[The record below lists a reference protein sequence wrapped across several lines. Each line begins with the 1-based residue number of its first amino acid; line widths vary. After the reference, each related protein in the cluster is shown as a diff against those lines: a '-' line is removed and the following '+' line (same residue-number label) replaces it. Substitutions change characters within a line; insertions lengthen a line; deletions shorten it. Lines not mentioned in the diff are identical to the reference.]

1 MPFWREYYIILFDDD
16 HIFVIMYYEKC
27 VVDKMTE
34 LPKTLSEYYGYGGT
48 ASKISFKAEG
58 VVGIGMAL
66 NDIQKD
72 SRLYS
77 GWNRYKVWGM
87 EIYPL
92 GTAIVG
98 WLLNFGGFN
107 GQLKV
112 QSQSCINMLH
122 FMYLWLPMI
131 INILVALLLTQLNV
145 EKANEK
151 LRIQK
156 EIGITK

>member
-77 GWNRYKVWGM
+77 GWNRYKVIAADLAPIISGTV
-87 EIYPL
+87 L
-92 GTAIVG
+92 GSGGVALGIPIVG
-98 WLLNFGGFN
+98 GLFGGVL
-107 GQLKV
+107 GDYAKEYIKAEIPTDKEEKV
-112 QSQSCINMLH
+112 RKYYQEVKN
-122 FMYLWLPMI
+122 
-131 INILVALLLTQLNV
+131 
-145 EKANEK
+145 
-151 LRIQK
+151 R
-156 EIGITK
+156 

>member
-27 VVDKMTE
+27 VVDKTTE

-48 ASKISFKAEG
+48 ASKIFFKAGG

-77 GWNRYKVWGM
+77 GWNRYKVWGADLM
-87 EIYPL
+87 PIDF
-92 GTAIVG
+92 GT
-98 WLLNFGGFN
+98 
-107 GQLKV
+107 
-112 QSQSCINMLH
+112 M
-122 FMYLWLPMI
+122 
-131 INILVALLLTQLNV
+131 
-145 EKANEK
+145 
-151 LRIQK
+151 
-156 EIGITK
+156 

>member
-27 VVDKMTE
+27 VVDKTTE

-48 ASKISFKAEG
+48 ASKIFFKAGG

-77 GWNRYKVWGM
+77 GWNRYKVIAADLIPIGAGIA
-87 EIYPL
+87 EGIAGSAYGVPTIGALSL
-92 GTAIVG
+92 GT
-98 WLLNFGGFN
+98 FGDY
-107 GQLKV
+107 LKEY
-112 QSQSCINMLH
+112 IKAET
-122 FMYLWLPMI
+122 PTDI
-131 INILVALLLTQLNV
+131 E
-145 EKANEK
+145 EKVRTYYQEVK
-151 LRIQK
+151 K
-156 EIGITK
+156 